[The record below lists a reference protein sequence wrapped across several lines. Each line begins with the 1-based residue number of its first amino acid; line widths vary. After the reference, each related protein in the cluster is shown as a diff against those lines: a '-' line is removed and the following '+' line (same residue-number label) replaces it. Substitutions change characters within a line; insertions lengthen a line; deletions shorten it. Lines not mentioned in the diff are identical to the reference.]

1 MQIVVVVGNAELE
14 QAEFCSK
21 SAKAKGFKDF
31 FMLHLVTSIEIPKPC
46 DTGRLPDL
54 Y

>member
-1 MQIVVVVGNAELE
+1 MSELE

-21 SAKAKGFKDF
+21 STKAKGLKDF
-31 FMLHLVTSIEIPKPC
+31 FMLHLVTSIEILGIKPC
-46 DTGRLPDL
+46 VASRLPDL